1 MPRNNIFQ
9 TLTRQ
14 YNFAV
19 ELVAIWEI
27 SGLNVSRRPMALSE
41 TLHAVDAINTADTT
55 FYFQKVLIF
64 IKALCFKTVNIRRTN
79 IMWK

>member
-27 SGLNVSRRPMALSE
+27 SGFNVSRKPMALSE
-41 TLHAVDAINTADTT
+41 SLHTRDEINTADTT
-55 FYFQKVLIF
+55 IF
-64 IKALCFKTVNIRRTN
+64 IFKRCLFL
-79 IMWK
+79 

>member
-27 SGLNVSRRPMALSE
+27 SGLNVSRRPLALSE
-41 TLHAVDAINTADTT
+41 TFHAGDAINTAETI
-55 FYFQKVLIF
+55 IF
-64 IKALCFKTVNIRRTN
+64 IFKRYLFL
-79 IMWK
+79 